1 MKTKNFFY
9 LLLLPLFTLAMASCQ
24 DEEEA
29 NLPETPQ
36 EDEVVNTVVRP
47 GEKVAYVGNVTGTV
61 FYIESL
67 GCWYINVYVAGTIDS
82 VITYF
87 PIALDEEFQVEGMK
101 VDFSGTTYELE
112 ESLRAKIPQMG
123 GAEYYVIEISKM
135 IKYVEPLKIALR
147 QTDDG
152 YAPVVE
158 PISAETFFQYFS
170 KGGWNQSAD
179 YRVSPEGVVSGPYS
193 VVGGCS
199 TVLQY
204 VSTTSLND
212 ITSGIGPSGETR
224 VASELCACEYDEQTN
239 TLTYGSRQ
247 FTVLSIVD
255 EEIRCTMPLD
265 VGDYQLMSYSNV
277 EPWVLKYIIF
287 RHISEETMGM
297 ILSHGS

>member
-24 DEEEA
+24 DEEEDI
-29 NLPETPQ
+29 NQPETPQ
-36 EDEVVNTVVRP
+36 EDEVVNTIVRP
-47 GEKVAYVGNVTGTV
+47 
-61 FYIESL
+61 
-67 GCWYINVYVAGTIDS
+67 
-82 VITYF
+82 
-87 PIALDEEFQVEGMK
+87 
-101 VDFSGTTYELE
+101 
-112 ESLRAKIPQMG
+112 
-123 GAEYYVIEISKM
+123 
-135 IKYVEPLKIALR
+135 KIALR

-224 VASELCACEYDEQTN
+224 VASELYACEYDEQTN

-247 FTVLSIVD
+247 FTVLSIAD